1 MSEYDELLEQCKQH
15 SMKLKEFVPKM
26 YDALLKEG
34 ELPSEAA
41 KKIKKDLIALG
52 WSSSYIISLLPI
64 EAKDKEMSE
73 AGKQGIAEKSKL
85 KELNETSGTAQ
96 VLQTKPSD
104 DENPTTASQPEP
116 DQADTPTTPNADN
129 TPDTSFLREITK
141 EIEEKLSQKADFT
154 AEVLQGVIEKLSS
167 IDMEVF
173 SVGEQVE
180 IIDGSKCPKCWFK
193 LHARVRKGRK
203 LELFK
208 AM

>member
-1 MSEYDELLEQCKQH
+1 MTKYDDLIEEF
-15 SMKLKEFVPKM
+15 KEATAQAGEIIPKM
-26 YDALLKEG
+26 YDALKEEG
-34 ELPSEAA
+34 LSQEDARDRIE
-41 KKIKKDLIALG
+41 KDLLPFYSKRWIRACLPEEAVHKEKANKPKDAEVTSASAG
-52 WSSSYIISLLPI
+52 VVTELSNSDGTVLLN
-64 EAKDKEMSE
+64 
-73 AGKQGIAEKSKL
+73 KQG
-85 KELNETSGTAQ
+85 
-96 VLQTKPSD
+96 PD
-104 DENPTTASQPEP
+104 DENPTTANQPKPESPP
-116 DQADTPTTPNADN
+116 DTTAPT
-129 TPDTSFLREITK
+129 TSFLREVTK
-141 EIEEKLSQKADFT
+141 GIEEKLSQKADFT